1 MLCLVQLIGLGVKQ
15 KKNLDNNIYHFNQYY
30 NEVGLEC
37 FDQIISAS
45 LLTRHFFSH
54 RNGGSYVTAME
65 VATVVLLSICLT
77 VLIYV

>member
-1 MLCLVQLIGLGVKQ
+1 MPYPVDRSWRKTEKTC
-15 KKNLDNNIYHFNQYY
+15 LDNNIYHFNQYY

-45 LLTRHFFSH
+45 LLAIFSH
-54 RNGGSYVTAME
+54 TVMEGATSVTAIE

-77 VLIYV
+77 ALIYV